1 MAAFM
6 QAWRNAFQKQLSTT
20 VDVYGVTLARFIF
33 ALPLALIYIS
43 CLYHFQPLT
52 ESVHFNLRFAIYVLI
67 AALSQI
73 AATALMVQ
81 LFKQK
86 NYAIGVGL
94 AKSEAVLAAIIAVV
108 FLSDH
113 LSLLG
118 WFGVAVGGFAVF
130 LMSKGRDF
138 SDFSVQTLC
147 IGIGSGLCF
156 AITSLLV
163 REASLELDNLPF
175 IHRAAWVLLMVIA
188 TQCCLLLMYLGI
200 FRRATL
206 WAMWQRIGLT
216 FRVSLCSFL
225 ASLGWFSAMS
235 MQSVPI
241 VKTLGQVE
249 IIFSMLISA
258 YFFKEKLARAEHLGI
273 LLVVIAAFLL
283 QALASKCFD
292 EIWHPSYFIAYGGG
306 SLIIFALAFFLYRKY
321 FQCRLTESGVL
332 AMGASMSNTGFIG
345 TAILT
350 MLIGQHA
357 AIYLSLTLI
366 IENLLIVALT
376 LVIAEVGMQQHQV
389 TSQLLKQTLY
399 NVIKN
404 PVILSIVLGMLCVIL
419 NIQLPFYVVQVLE
432 MLGKTA
438 SPIALFVIGASLVGM
453 SLKSLNMQSVILVGF
468 KIVLMPLTIFVLFSI
483 LPNVSQEM
491 LYAGTLLAALPMPIV
506 LGILGQNYGLSD
518 KALTALML
526 STIFGFIGISSLIAL
541 WW

>member
-1 MAAFM
+1 MTITWILFTLMAAFM

-33 ALPLALIYIS
+33 ALPLALLYIS
-43 CLYHFQPLT
+43 CLYHFQPVT
-52 ESVHFNLRFAIYVLI
+52 DSVHFNLRFAIYVLI

-175 IHRAAWVLLMVIA
+175 IHRAAWVLLMVIG
-188 TQCCLLLMYLGI
+188 TQCFLLLMYLGI

-235 MQSVPI
+235 IQSVPI

-273 LLVVIAAFLL
+273 VLVVVAAFLV
-283 QALASKCFD
+283 
-292 EIWHPSYFIAYGGG
+292 IWA
-306 SLIIFALAFFLYRKY
+306 
-321 FQCRLTESGVL
+321 
-332 AMGASMSNTGFIG
+332 
-345 TAILT
+345 
-350 MLIGQHA
+350 
-357 AIYLSLTLI
+357 
-366 IENLLIVALT
+366 
-376 LVIAEVGMQQHQV
+376 
-389 TSQLLKQTLY
+389 
-399 NVIKN
+399 
-404 PVILSIVLGMLCVIL
+404 
-419 NIQLPFYVVQVLE
+419 
-432 MLGKTA
+432 
-438 SPIALFVIGASLVGM
+438 
-453 SLKSLNMQSVILVGF
+453 
-468 KIVLMPLTIFVLFSI
+468 
-483 LPNVSQEM
+483 
-491 LYAGTLLAALPMPIV
+491 
-506 LGILGQNYGLSD
+506 
-518 KALTALML
+518 
-526 STIFGFIGISSLIAL
+526 
-541 WW
+541 

>member
-235 MQSVPI
+235 MQTVAI

-249 IIFSMLISA
+249 ILFSLLISA
-258 YFFKEKLARAEHLGI
+258 FFFKEKLAKTDHLG
-273 LLVVIAAFLL
+273 LWLVIV
-283 QALASKCFD
+283 
-292 EIWHPSYFIAYGGG
+292 
-306 SLIIFALAFFLYRKY
+306 
-321 FQCRLTESGVL
+321 
-332 AMGASMSNTGFIG
+332 
-345 TAILT
+345 
-350 MLIGQHA
+350 A
-357 AIYLSLTLI
+357 AIM
-366 IENLLIVALT
+366 
-376 LVIAEVGMQQHQV
+376 VIWA
-389 TSQLLKQTLY
+389 
-399 NVIKN
+399 
-404 PVILSIVLGMLCVIL
+404 
-419 NIQLPFYVVQVLE
+419 
-432 MLGKTA
+432 
-438 SPIALFVIGASLVGM
+438 
-453 SLKSLNMQSVILVGF
+453 
-468 KIVLMPLTIFVLFSI
+468 
-483 LPNVSQEM
+483 
-491 LYAGTLLAALPMPIV
+491 
-506 LGILGQNYGLSD
+506 
-518 KALTALML
+518 
-526 STIFGFIGISSLIAL
+526 
-541 WW
+541 

>member
-1 MAAFM
+1 MTITWILFTLMAAFM

-33 ALPLALIYIS
+33 ALPLALLYIS
-43 CLYHFQPLT
+43 CLYHFQPVT
-52 ESVHFNLRFAIYVLI
+52 DSVHFNLRFAIYVLI

-138 SDFSVQTLC
+138 SDFSVPTLC

-175 IHRAAWVLLMVIA
+175 IHRAAWVLLMVIG
-188 TQCCLLLMYLGI
+188 TQCFLLLMYLGI

-273 LLVVIAAFLL
+273 VLVVIAAFLV
-283 QALASKCFD
+283 
-292 EIWHPSYFIAYGGG
+292 IWA
-306 SLIIFALAFFLYRKY
+306 
-321 FQCRLTESGVL
+321 
-332 AMGASMSNTGFIG
+332 
-345 TAILT
+345 
-350 MLIGQHA
+350 
-357 AIYLSLTLI
+357 
-366 IENLLIVALT
+366 
-376 LVIAEVGMQQHQV
+376 
-389 TSQLLKQTLY
+389 
-399 NVIKN
+399 
-404 PVILSIVLGMLCVIL
+404 
-419 NIQLPFYVVQVLE
+419 
-432 MLGKTA
+432 
-438 SPIALFVIGASLVGM
+438 
-453 SLKSLNMQSVILVGF
+453 
-468 KIVLMPLTIFVLFSI
+468 
-483 LPNVSQEM
+483 
-491 LYAGTLLAALPMPIV
+491 
-506 LGILGQNYGLSD
+506 
-518 KALTALML
+518 
-526 STIFGFIGISSLIAL
+526 
-541 WW
+541 

>member
-1 MAAFM
+1 MTITWILFTLMAAFM

-43 CLYHFQPLT
+43 CLYHFQPVT

-138 SDFSVQTLC
+138 SDFSVPTLC

-163 REASLELDNLPF
+163 REASLELTNLPF
-175 IHRAAWVLLMVIA
+175 IHRAAWVLLMVIG
-188 TQCCLLLMYLGI
+188 TQCFLLLMYLGI

-258 YFFKEKLARAEHLGI
+258 YFFKEKLARTEHLGI
-273 LLVVIAAFLL
+273 VLVVIAAFLV
-283 QALASKCFD
+283 
-292 EIWHPSYFIAYGGG
+292 IWA
-306 SLIIFALAFFLYRKY
+306 
-321 FQCRLTESGVL
+321 
-332 AMGASMSNTGFIG
+332 
-345 TAILT
+345 
-350 MLIGQHA
+350 
-357 AIYLSLTLI
+357 
-366 IENLLIVALT
+366 
-376 LVIAEVGMQQHQV
+376 
-389 TSQLLKQTLY
+389 
-399 NVIKN
+399 
-404 PVILSIVLGMLCVIL
+404 
-419 NIQLPFYVVQVLE
+419 
-432 MLGKTA
+432 
-438 SPIALFVIGASLVGM
+438 
-453 SLKSLNMQSVILVGF
+453 
-468 KIVLMPLTIFVLFSI
+468 
-483 LPNVSQEM
+483 
-491 LYAGTLLAALPMPIV
+491 
-506 LGILGQNYGLSD
+506 
-518 KALTALML
+518 
-526 STIFGFIGISSLIAL
+526 
-541 WW
+541 

>member
-33 ALPLALIYIS
+33 ALPLALLYIS
-43 CLYHFQPLT
+43 CLYHFQPVT
-52 ESVHFNLRFAIYVLI
+52 DSVHFNLRFAIYVLI

-175 IHRAAWVLLMVIA
+175 IHRAAWVLLMVIG
-188 TQCCLLLMYLGI
+188 TQCFLLLMYLGI

-273 LLVVIAAFLL
+273 LLVVIAAFLV
-283 QALASKCFD
+283 
-292 EIWHPSYFIAYGGG
+292 IWA
-306 SLIIFALAFFLYRKY
+306 
-321 FQCRLTESGVL
+321 
-332 AMGASMSNTGFIG
+332 
-345 TAILT
+345 
-350 MLIGQHA
+350 
-357 AIYLSLTLI
+357 
-366 IENLLIVALT
+366 
-376 LVIAEVGMQQHQV
+376 
-389 TSQLLKQTLY
+389 
-399 NVIKN
+399 
-404 PVILSIVLGMLCVIL
+404 
-419 NIQLPFYVVQVLE
+419 
-432 MLGKTA
+432 
-438 SPIALFVIGASLVGM
+438 
-453 SLKSLNMQSVILVGF
+453 
-468 KIVLMPLTIFVLFSI
+468 
-483 LPNVSQEM
+483 
-491 LYAGTLLAALPMPIV
+491 
-506 LGILGQNYGLSD
+506 
-518 KALTALML
+518 
-526 STIFGFIGISSLIAL
+526 
-541 WW
+541 

>member
-1 MAAFM
+1 MTITWILFTLMAAFM

-33 ALPLALIYIS
+33 ALPLALLYIS
-43 CLYHFQPLT
+43 CLYHFQPVT
-52 ESVHFNLRFAIYVLI
+52 ESIHFNLRFAIYVLI

-175 IHRAAWVLLMVIA
+175 IHRAAWVLLMVIG
-188 TQCCLLLMYLGI
+188 TQCFLLLMYLGI

-273 LLVVIAAFLL
+273 VLVVVAAFLV
-283 QALASKCFD
+283 
-292 EIWHPSYFIAYGGG
+292 IWA
-306 SLIIFALAFFLYRKY
+306 
-321 FQCRLTESGVL
+321 
-332 AMGASMSNTGFIG
+332 
-345 TAILT
+345 
-350 MLIGQHA
+350 
-357 AIYLSLTLI
+357 
-366 IENLLIVALT
+366 
-376 LVIAEVGMQQHQV
+376 
-389 TSQLLKQTLY
+389 
-399 NVIKN
+399 
-404 PVILSIVLGMLCVIL
+404 
-419 NIQLPFYVVQVLE
+419 
-432 MLGKTA
+432 
-438 SPIALFVIGASLVGM
+438 
-453 SLKSLNMQSVILVGF
+453 
-468 KIVLMPLTIFVLFSI
+468 
-483 LPNVSQEM
+483 
-491 LYAGTLLAALPMPIV
+491 
-506 LGILGQNYGLSD
+506 
-518 KALTALML
+518 
-526 STIFGFIGISSLIAL
+526 
-541 WW
+541 

>member
-1 MAAFM
+1 MTITWILFTLMAAFM

-33 ALPLALIYIS
+33 ALPLALLYIS
-43 CLYHFQPLT
+43 CLYHFQPVT
-52 ESVHFNLRFAIYVLI
+52 DSVHFNLRFAIYVLI

-94 AKSEAVLAAIIAVV
+94 AKSEAVLAAIIAVL

-138 SDFSVQTLC
+138 SDFSVPTLC

-175 IHRAAWVLLMVIA
+175 IHRAAWVLLMVIG
-188 TQCCLLLMYLGI
+188 TQCFLLLMYLGI

-273 LLVVIAAFLL
+273 VLVVIAAFLV
-283 QALASKCFD
+283 
-292 EIWHPSYFIAYGGG
+292 IWA
-306 SLIIFALAFFLYRKY
+306 
-321 FQCRLTESGVL
+321 
-332 AMGASMSNTGFIG
+332 
-345 TAILT
+345 
-350 MLIGQHA
+350 
-357 AIYLSLTLI
+357 
-366 IENLLIVALT
+366 
-376 LVIAEVGMQQHQV
+376 
-389 TSQLLKQTLY
+389 
-399 NVIKN
+399 
-404 PVILSIVLGMLCVIL
+404 
-419 NIQLPFYVVQVLE
+419 
-432 MLGKTA
+432 
-438 SPIALFVIGASLVGM
+438 
-453 SLKSLNMQSVILVGF
+453 
-468 KIVLMPLTIFVLFSI
+468 
-483 LPNVSQEM
+483 
-491 LYAGTLLAALPMPIV
+491 
-506 LGILGQNYGLSD
+506 
-518 KALTALML
+518 
-526 STIFGFIGISSLIAL
+526 
-541 WW
+541 

>member
-1 MAAFM
+1 MTITWILFTLMAAFM

-33 ALPLALIYIS
+33 ALPLALLYIS
-43 CLYHFQPLT
+43 CLYHFQPVT
-52 ESVHFNLRFAIYVLI
+52 DSVHFNLRFAIYVLI

-138 SDFSVQTLC
+138 SDFSVPTLC

-163 REASLELDNLPF
+163 REASLELTNLPF
-175 IHRAAWVLLMVIA
+175 IHRAAWVLLMVIG
-188 TQCCLLLMYLGI
+188 TQCFLLLMYLGI

-273 LLVVIAAFLL
+273 LLVVIAAFLV
-283 QALASKCFD
+283 
-292 EIWHPSYFIAYGGG
+292 IWA
-306 SLIIFALAFFLYRKY
+306 
-321 FQCRLTESGVL
+321 
-332 AMGASMSNTGFIG
+332 
-345 TAILT
+345 
-350 MLIGQHA
+350 
-357 AIYLSLTLI
+357 
-366 IENLLIVALT
+366 
-376 LVIAEVGMQQHQV
+376 
-389 TSQLLKQTLY
+389 
-399 NVIKN
+399 
-404 PVILSIVLGMLCVIL
+404 
-419 NIQLPFYVVQVLE
+419 
-432 MLGKTA
+432 
-438 SPIALFVIGASLVGM
+438 
-453 SLKSLNMQSVILVGF
+453 
-468 KIVLMPLTIFVLFSI
+468 
-483 LPNVSQEM
+483 
-491 LYAGTLLAALPMPIV
+491 
-506 LGILGQNYGLSD
+506 
-518 KALTALML
+518 
-526 STIFGFIGISSLIAL
+526 
-541 WW
+541 

>member
-1 MAAFM
+1 MTITWILFTLMAAFM

-33 ALPLALIYIS
+33 ALPLALLYIS
-43 CLYHFQPLT
+43 CLYHFQPVT
-52 ESVHFNLRFAIYVLI
+52 DSVHFNLRFAIYVLI

-94 AKSEAVLAAIIAVV
+94 AKSEAVLAAIIAVL

-175 IHRAAWVLLMVIA
+175 IHRAAWVLLMVIG
-188 TQCCLLLMYLGI
+188 TQCFLLLMYLGI

-273 LLVVIAAFLL
+273 VLVVVAAFLV
-283 QALASKCFD
+283 
-292 EIWHPSYFIAYGGG
+292 IWA
-306 SLIIFALAFFLYRKY
+306 
-321 FQCRLTESGVL
+321 
-332 AMGASMSNTGFIG
+332 
-345 TAILT
+345 
-350 MLIGQHA
+350 
-357 AIYLSLTLI
+357 
-366 IENLLIVALT
+366 
-376 LVIAEVGMQQHQV
+376 
-389 TSQLLKQTLY
+389 
-399 NVIKN
+399 
-404 PVILSIVLGMLCVIL
+404 
-419 NIQLPFYVVQVLE
+419 
-432 MLGKTA
+432 
-438 SPIALFVIGASLVGM
+438 
-453 SLKSLNMQSVILVGF
+453 
-468 KIVLMPLTIFVLFSI
+468 
-483 LPNVSQEM
+483 
-491 LYAGTLLAALPMPIV
+491 
-506 LGILGQNYGLSD
+506 
-518 KALTALML
+518 
-526 STIFGFIGISSLIAL
+526 
-541 WW
+541 

>member
-43 CLYHFQPLT
+43 CLYHFQPVT
-52 ESVHFNLRFAIYVLI
+52 DSVHFNLRFAIYVLI

-118 WFGVAVGGFAVF
+118 WFGVGVGGFAVF

-175 IHRAAWVLLMVIA
+175 IHRAAWVLLMVIG
-188 TQCCLLLMYLGI
+188 TQCFLLLMYLGI

-216 FRVSLCSFL
+216 FRVSLFSFL

-235 MQSVPI
+235 MQSVPL

-273 LLVVIAAFLL
+273 VLVVIAAFLV
-283 QALASKCFD
+283 
-292 EIWHPSYFIAYGGG
+292 IWA
-306 SLIIFALAFFLYRKY
+306 
-321 FQCRLTESGVL
+321 
-332 AMGASMSNTGFIG
+332 
-345 TAILT
+345 
-350 MLIGQHA
+350 
-357 AIYLSLTLI
+357 
-366 IENLLIVALT
+366 
-376 LVIAEVGMQQHQV
+376 
-389 TSQLLKQTLY
+389 
-399 NVIKN
+399 
-404 PVILSIVLGMLCVIL
+404 
-419 NIQLPFYVVQVLE
+419 
-432 MLGKTA
+432 
-438 SPIALFVIGASLVGM
+438 
-453 SLKSLNMQSVILVGF
+453 
-468 KIVLMPLTIFVLFSI
+468 
-483 LPNVSQEM
+483 
-491 LYAGTLLAALPMPIV
+491 
-506 LGILGQNYGLSD
+506 
-518 KALTALML
+518 
-526 STIFGFIGISSLIAL
+526 
-541 WW
+541 

>member
-1 MAAFM
+1 MALTWILFTLMAAFM

-33 ALPLALIYIS
+33 ALPLALLYIS
-43 CLYHFQPLT
+43 CLYHFQPVT
-52 ESVHFNLRFAIYVLI
+52 DSVHFNLRFAIYVLI

-130 LMSKGRDF
+130 LMSKGRDI
-138 SDFSVQTLC
+138 SDFSIQTLC

-163 REASLELDNLPF
+163 REASLELTNLPF
-175 IHRAAWVLLMVIA
+175 IHRAAWVLLMVIG
-188 TQCCLLLMYLGI
+188 TQCFLLLMYLSI

-235 MQSVPI
+235 IQSVPI

-273 LLVVIAAFLL
+273 VLVVIAAFLV
-283 QALASKCFD
+283 
-292 EIWHPSYFIAYGGG
+292 IWA
-306 SLIIFALAFFLYRKY
+306 
-321 FQCRLTESGVL
+321 
-332 AMGASMSNTGFIG
+332 
-345 TAILT
+345 
-350 MLIGQHA
+350 
-357 AIYLSLTLI
+357 
-366 IENLLIVALT
+366 
-376 LVIAEVGMQQHQV
+376 
-389 TSQLLKQTLY
+389 
-399 NVIKN
+399 
-404 PVILSIVLGMLCVIL
+404 
-419 NIQLPFYVVQVLE
+419 
-432 MLGKTA
+432 
-438 SPIALFVIGASLVGM
+438 
-453 SLKSLNMQSVILVGF
+453 
-468 KIVLMPLTIFVLFSI
+468 
-483 LPNVSQEM
+483 
-491 LYAGTLLAALPMPIV
+491 
-506 LGILGQNYGLSD
+506 
-518 KALTALML
+518 
-526 STIFGFIGISSLIAL
+526 
-541 WW
+541 

>member
-43 CLYHFQPLT
+43 CLYHFQPVT

-163 REASLELDNLPF
+163 REASLELTNLPF
-175 IHRAAWVLLMVIA
+175 IHRAAWVLLMVIG
-188 TQCCLLLMYLGI
+188 TQCFLLLMYLGI

-273 LLVVIAAFLL
+273 VLVVIAAFLV
-283 QALASKCFD
+283 
-292 EIWHPSYFIAYGGG
+292 IWA
-306 SLIIFALAFFLYRKY
+306 
-321 FQCRLTESGVL
+321 
-332 AMGASMSNTGFIG
+332 
-345 TAILT
+345 
-350 MLIGQHA
+350 
-357 AIYLSLTLI
+357 
-366 IENLLIVALT
+366 
-376 LVIAEVGMQQHQV
+376 
-389 TSQLLKQTLY
+389 
-399 NVIKN
+399 
-404 PVILSIVLGMLCVIL
+404 
-419 NIQLPFYVVQVLE
+419 
-432 MLGKTA
+432 
-438 SPIALFVIGASLVGM
+438 
-453 SLKSLNMQSVILVGF
+453 
-468 KIVLMPLTIFVLFSI
+468 
-483 LPNVSQEM
+483 
-491 LYAGTLLAALPMPIV
+491 
-506 LGILGQNYGLSD
+506 
-518 KALTALML
+518 
-526 STIFGFIGISSLIAL
+526 
-541 WW
+541 

>member
-1 MAAFM
+1 MTITWILFTLMAAFM

-43 CLYHFQPLT
+43 CLYHFQPVT
-52 ESVHFNLRFAIYVLI
+52 ESIQFNLRFAIYVLI

-163 REASLELDNLPF
+163 REASLELTNLPF
-175 IHRAAWVLLMVIA
+175 IHRAAWVLLMVIG
-188 TQCCLLLMYLGI
+188 TQCFLLLMYLGI

-206 WAMWQRIGLT
+206 WAMWQRIRLT

-273 LLVVIAAFLL
+273 VLVVIAAFLV
-283 QALASKCFD
+283 
-292 EIWHPSYFIAYGGG
+292 IWA
-306 SLIIFALAFFLYRKY
+306 
-321 FQCRLTESGVL
+321 
-332 AMGASMSNTGFIG
+332 
-345 TAILT
+345 
-350 MLIGQHA
+350 
-357 AIYLSLTLI
+357 
-366 IENLLIVALT
+366 
-376 LVIAEVGMQQHQV
+376 
-389 TSQLLKQTLY
+389 
-399 NVIKN
+399 
-404 PVILSIVLGMLCVIL
+404 
-419 NIQLPFYVVQVLE
+419 
-432 MLGKTA
+432 
-438 SPIALFVIGASLVGM
+438 
-453 SLKSLNMQSVILVGF
+453 
-468 KIVLMPLTIFVLFSI
+468 
-483 LPNVSQEM
+483 
-491 LYAGTLLAALPMPIV
+491 
-506 LGILGQNYGLSD
+506 
-518 KALTALML
+518 
-526 STIFGFIGISSLIAL
+526 
-541 WW
+541 

>member
-1 MAAFM
+1 MTITWILFTLMAAFM

-33 ALPLALIYIS
+33 ALPLALLYIS
-43 CLYHFQPLT
+43 CLYHFQPVT
-52 ESVHFNLRFAIYVLI
+52 DSVHFNLRFAIYVLI

-138 SDFSVQTLC
+138 SDFSVPTLC

-163 REASLELDNLPF
+163 REASLELTNLPF
-175 IHRAAWVLLMVIA
+175 IHRAAWVLLMVIG
-188 TQCCLLLMYLGI
+188 TQCFLLLMYLGI

-273 LLVVIAAFLL
+273 VLVVIAAFLV
-283 QALASKCFD
+283 
-292 EIWHPSYFIAYGGG
+292 IWA
-306 SLIIFALAFFLYRKY
+306 
-321 FQCRLTESGVL
+321 
-332 AMGASMSNTGFIG
+332 
-345 TAILT
+345 
-350 MLIGQHA
+350 
-357 AIYLSLTLI
+357 
-366 IENLLIVALT
+366 
-376 LVIAEVGMQQHQV
+376 
-389 TSQLLKQTLY
+389 
-399 NVIKN
+399 
-404 PVILSIVLGMLCVIL
+404 
-419 NIQLPFYVVQVLE
+419 
-432 MLGKTA
+432 
-438 SPIALFVIGASLVGM
+438 
-453 SLKSLNMQSVILVGF
+453 
-468 KIVLMPLTIFVLFSI
+468 
-483 LPNVSQEM
+483 
-491 LYAGTLLAALPMPIV
+491 
-506 LGILGQNYGLSD
+506 
-518 KALTALML
+518 
-526 STIFGFIGISSLIAL
+526 
-541 WW
+541 

>member
-20 VDVYGVTLARFIF
+20 VDIYGVTLARFIF
-33 ALPLALIYIS
+33 ALPLALLYIS
-43 CLYHFQPLT
+43 CLYHFQPVT
-52 ESVHFNLRFAIYVLI
+52 DSVHFNLRFAIYVLI

-81 LFKQK
+81 LFKQR

-175 IHRAAWVLLMVIA
+175 IHRAAWVLLMVIG
-188 TQCCLLLMYLGI
+188 TQCFLLLMYLGI

-273 LLVVIAAFLL
+273 VLVVIAAFLV
-283 QALASKCFD
+283 
-292 EIWHPSYFIAYGGG
+292 IWA
-306 SLIIFALAFFLYRKY
+306 
-321 FQCRLTESGVL
+321 
-332 AMGASMSNTGFIG
+332 
-345 TAILT
+345 
-350 MLIGQHA
+350 
-357 AIYLSLTLI
+357 
-366 IENLLIVALT
+366 
-376 LVIAEVGMQQHQV
+376 
-389 TSQLLKQTLY
+389 
-399 NVIKN
+399 
-404 PVILSIVLGMLCVIL
+404 
-419 NIQLPFYVVQVLE
+419 
-432 MLGKTA
+432 
-438 SPIALFVIGASLVGM
+438 
-453 SLKSLNMQSVILVGF
+453 
-468 KIVLMPLTIFVLFSI
+468 
-483 LPNVSQEM
+483 
-491 LYAGTLLAALPMPIV
+491 
-506 LGILGQNYGLSD
+506 
-518 KALTALML
+518 
-526 STIFGFIGISSLIAL
+526 
-541 WW
+541 

>member
-43 CLYHFQPLT
+43 CLYHFQPIT

-138 SDFSVQTLC
+138 SDFSVPTLC

-163 REASLELDNLPF
+163 REASLELTNLPF
-175 IHRAAWVLLMVIA
+175 IHRAAWVLLMVIG
-188 TQCCLLLMYLGI
+188 TQCFLLLMYLGI

-273 LLVVIAAFLL
+273 VLVVIAAFLV
-283 QALASKCFD
+283 
-292 EIWHPSYFIAYGGG
+292 IWA
-306 SLIIFALAFFLYRKY
+306 
-321 FQCRLTESGVL
+321 
-332 AMGASMSNTGFIG
+332 
-345 TAILT
+345 
-350 MLIGQHA
+350 
-357 AIYLSLTLI
+357 
-366 IENLLIVALT
+366 
-376 LVIAEVGMQQHQV
+376 
-389 TSQLLKQTLY
+389 
-399 NVIKN
+399 
-404 PVILSIVLGMLCVIL
+404 
-419 NIQLPFYVVQVLE
+419 
-432 MLGKTA
+432 
-438 SPIALFVIGASLVGM
+438 
-453 SLKSLNMQSVILVGF
+453 
-468 KIVLMPLTIFVLFSI
+468 
-483 LPNVSQEM
+483 
-491 LYAGTLLAALPMPIV
+491 
-506 LGILGQNYGLSD
+506 
-518 KALTALML
+518 
-526 STIFGFIGISSLIAL
+526 
-541 WW
+541 

>member
-1 MAAFM
+1 MTITWILFTLMAAFM

-43 CLYHFQPLT
+43 CLYHVQPVT
-52 ESVHFNLRFAIYVLI
+52 DSVHFNLRFAVYVLI

-138 SDFSVQTLC
+138 SDFSVPTLC

-175 IHRAAWVLLMVIA
+175 IHRAAWVLLMVIG
-188 TQCCLLLMYLGI
+188 TQCFLLLMYLGI
-200 FRRATL
+200 FRRVTL

-273 LLVVIAAFLL
+273 VLVVIAAFLV
-283 QALASKCFD
+283 
-292 EIWHPSYFIAYGGG
+292 IWA
-306 SLIIFALAFFLYRKY
+306 
-321 FQCRLTESGVL
+321 
-332 AMGASMSNTGFIG
+332 
-345 TAILT
+345 
-350 MLIGQHA
+350 
-357 AIYLSLTLI
+357 
-366 IENLLIVALT
+366 
-376 LVIAEVGMQQHQV
+376 
-389 TSQLLKQTLY
+389 
-399 NVIKN
+399 
-404 PVILSIVLGMLCVIL
+404 
-419 NIQLPFYVVQVLE
+419 
-432 MLGKTA
+432 
-438 SPIALFVIGASLVGM
+438 
-453 SLKSLNMQSVILVGF
+453 
-468 KIVLMPLTIFVLFSI
+468 
-483 LPNVSQEM
+483 
-491 LYAGTLLAALPMPIV
+491 
-506 LGILGQNYGLSD
+506 
-518 KALTALML
+518 
-526 STIFGFIGISSLIAL
+526 
-541 WW
+541 

>member
-1 MAAFM
+1 MTITWILFTLMAAFM

-20 VDVYGVTLARFIF
+20 VDIYGVTLARFIF
-33 ALPLALIYIS
+33 ALPLALLYIS
-43 CLYHFQPLT
+43 CLYHFQPVT
-52 ESVHFNLRFAIYVLI
+52 DSVHFNLRFAIYVLI

-175 IHRAAWVLLMVIA
+175 IHRAAWVLLMVIG
-188 TQCCLLLMYLGI
+188 TQCFLLLMYLGI

-273 LLVVIAAFLL
+273 VLVVIAAFLV
-283 QALASKCFD
+283 
-292 EIWHPSYFIAYGGG
+292 IWA
-306 SLIIFALAFFLYRKY
+306 
-321 FQCRLTESGVL
+321 
-332 AMGASMSNTGFIG
+332 
-345 TAILT
+345 
-350 MLIGQHA
+350 
-357 AIYLSLTLI
+357 
-366 IENLLIVALT
+366 
-376 LVIAEVGMQQHQV
+376 
-389 TSQLLKQTLY
+389 
-399 NVIKN
+399 
-404 PVILSIVLGMLCVIL
+404 
-419 NIQLPFYVVQVLE
+419 
-432 MLGKTA
+432 
-438 SPIALFVIGASLVGM
+438 
-453 SLKSLNMQSVILVGF
+453 
-468 KIVLMPLTIFVLFSI
+468 
-483 LPNVSQEM
+483 
-491 LYAGTLLAALPMPIV
+491 
-506 LGILGQNYGLSD
+506 
-518 KALTALML
+518 
-526 STIFGFIGISSLIAL
+526 
-541 WW
+541 

>member
-1 MAAFM
+1 MTITWILFTLMAAFM

-43 CLYHFQPLT
+43 CLYHFQPVT

-175 IHRAAWVLLMVIA
+175 IHRAAWVLLMVIG
-188 TQCCLLLMYLGI
+188 TQCFLLLMYLGI

-273 LLVVIAAFLL
+273 VLVVIAAFLV
-283 QALASKCFD
+283 
-292 EIWHPSYFIAYGGG
+292 IWA
-306 SLIIFALAFFLYRKY
+306 
-321 FQCRLTESGVL
+321 
-332 AMGASMSNTGFIG
+332 
-345 TAILT
+345 
-350 MLIGQHA
+350 
-357 AIYLSLTLI
+357 
-366 IENLLIVALT
+366 
-376 LVIAEVGMQQHQV
+376 
-389 TSQLLKQTLY
+389 
-399 NVIKN
+399 
-404 PVILSIVLGMLCVIL
+404 
-419 NIQLPFYVVQVLE
+419 
-432 MLGKTA
+432 
-438 SPIALFVIGASLVGM
+438 
-453 SLKSLNMQSVILVGF
+453 
-468 KIVLMPLTIFVLFSI
+468 
-483 LPNVSQEM
+483 
-491 LYAGTLLAALPMPIV
+491 
-506 LGILGQNYGLSD
+506 
-518 KALTALML
+518 
-526 STIFGFIGISSLIAL
+526 
-541 WW
+541 

>member
-33 ALPLALIYIS
+33 ALPLALLYIS
-43 CLYHFQPLT
+43 CLYHFQPVT
-52 ESVHFNLRFAIYVLI
+52 DSVHFNLRFAIYVLI

-94 AKSEAVLAAIIAVV
+94 AKSEAVLAAIIAVL

-138 SDFSVQTLC
+138 SDFSVPTLC

-175 IHRAAWVLLMVIA
+175 IHRAAWVLLMVIG
-188 TQCCLLLMYLGI
+188 TQCFLLLMYLGI

-273 LLVVIAAFLL
+273 VLVVIAAFLV
-283 QALASKCFD
+283 
-292 EIWHPSYFIAYGGG
+292 IWA
-306 SLIIFALAFFLYRKY
+306 
-321 FQCRLTESGVL
+321 
-332 AMGASMSNTGFIG
+332 
-345 TAILT
+345 
-350 MLIGQHA
+350 
-357 AIYLSLTLI
+357 
-366 IENLLIVALT
+366 
-376 LVIAEVGMQQHQV
+376 
-389 TSQLLKQTLY
+389 
-399 NVIKN
+399 
-404 PVILSIVLGMLCVIL
+404 
-419 NIQLPFYVVQVLE
+419 
-432 MLGKTA
+432 
-438 SPIALFVIGASLVGM
+438 
-453 SLKSLNMQSVILVGF
+453 
-468 KIVLMPLTIFVLFSI
+468 
-483 LPNVSQEM
+483 
-491 LYAGTLLAALPMPIV
+491 
-506 LGILGQNYGLSD
+506 
-518 KALTALML
+518 
-526 STIFGFIGISSLIAL
+526 
-541 WW
+541 

>member
-43 CLYHFQPLT
+43 CLYHFQPVT
-52 ESVHFNLRFAIYVLI
+52 DSVHFNLRFAIYVLI

-175 IHRAAWVLLMVIA
+175 IHRAAWVLLMVIG
-188 TQCCLLLMYLGI
+188 TQCFLLLMYLGI

-235 MQSVPI
+235 IQSVPI

-273 LLVVIAAFLL
+273 VLVVIAAL
-283 QALASKCFD
+283 
-292 EIWHPSYFIAYGGG
+292 
-306 SLIIFALAFFLYRKY
+306 
-321 FQCRLTESGVL
+321 
-332 AMGASMSNTGFIG
+332 
-345 TAILT
+345 
-350 MLIGQHA
+350 
-357 AIYLSLTLI
+357 
-366 IENLLIVALT
+366 
-376 LVIAEVGMQQHQV
+376 LVIWA
-389 TSQLLKQTLY
+389 
-399 NVIKN
+399 
-404 PVILSIVLGMLCVIL
+404 
-419 NIQLPFYVVQVLE
+419 
-432 MLGKTA
+432 
-438 SPIALFVIGASLVGM
+438 
-453 SLKSLNMQSVILVGF
+453 
-468 KIVLMPLTIFVLFSI
+468 
-483 LPNVSQEM
+483 
-491 LYAGTLLAALPMPIV
+491 
-506 LGILGQNYGLSD
+506 
-518 KALTALML
+518 
-526 STIFGFIGISSLIAL
+526 
-541 WW
+541 

>member
-6 QAWRNAFQKQLSTT
+6 QAWRNAFQKQLSAT

-43 CLYHFQPLT
+43 CLYHFQPVT

-138 SDFSVQTLC
+138 SDFSVPTLC

-163 REASLELDNLPF
+163 REASLELTNLPF
-175 IHRAAWVLLMVIA
+175 IHRAAWVLLMVIG
-188 TQCCLLLMYLGI
+188 TQCFLLLMYLGI

-241 VKTLGQVE
+241 VKTLGQIE

-273 LLVVIAAFLL
+273 VLVVIAAFLV
-283 QALASKCFD
+283 
-292 EIWHPSYFIAYGGG
+292 IWA
-306 SLIIFALAFFLYRKY
+306 
-321 FQCRLTESGVL
+321 
-332 AMGASMSNTGFIG
+332 
-345 TAILT
+345 
-350 MLIGQHA
+350 
-357 AIYLSLTLI
+357 
-366 IENLLIVALT
+366 
-376 LVIAEVGMQQHQV
+376 
-389 TSQLLKQTLY
+389 
-399 NVIKN
+399 
-404 PVILSIVLGMLCVIL
+404 
-419 NIQLPFYVVQVLE
+419 
-432 MLGKTA
+432 
-438 SPIALFVIGASLVGM
+438 
-453 SLKSLNMQSVILVGF
+453 
-468 KIVLMPLTIFVLFSI
+468 
-483 LPNVSQEM
+483 
-491 LYAGTLLAALPMPIV
+491 
-506 LGILGQNYGLSD
+506 
-518 KALTALML
+518 
-526 STIFGFIGISSLIAL
+526 
-541 WW
+541 

>member
-1 MAAFM
+1 MTITWILFTLMAAFM

-163 REASLELDNLPF
+163 REASLELTNLPF
-175 IHRAAWVLLMVIA
+175 IHRAAWVLLMVIG
-188 TQCCLLLMYLGI
+188 TQCFLLLMYLGI

-273 LLVVIAAFLL
+273 VLVVIAAFLV
-283 QALASKCFD
+283 
-292 EIWHPSYFIAYGGG
+292 IWA
-306 SLIIFALAFFLYRKY
+306 
-321 FQCRLTESGVL
+321 
-332 AMGASMSNTGFIG
+332 
-345 TAILT
+345 
-350 MLIGQHA
+350 
-357 AIYLSLTLI
+357 
-366 IENLLIVALT
+366 
-376 LVIAEVGMQQHQV
+376 
-389 TSQLLKQTLY
+389 
-399 NVIKN
+399 
-404 PVILSIVLGMLCVIL
+404 
-419 NIQLPFYVVQVLE
+419 
-432 MLGKTA
+432 
-438 SPIALFVIGASLVGM
+438 
-453 SLKSLNMQSVILVGF
+453 
-468 KIVLMPLTIFVLFSI
+468 
-483 LPNVSQEM
+483 
-491 LYAGTLLAALPMPIV
+491 
-506 LGILGQNYGLSD
+506 
-518 KALTALML
+518 
-526 STIFGFIGISSLIAL
+526 
-541 WW
+541 

>member
-43 CLYHFQPLT
+43 CLYHFKPVT

-118 WFGVAVGGFAVF
+118 WLGVAVGGFAVF

-175 IHRAAWVLLMVIA
+175 IHRAAWVLLMVIG
-188 TQCCLLLMYLGI
+188 TQCFLLLMYLGI

-273 LLVVIAAFLL
+273 VLVVIAAL
-283 QALASKCFD
+283 
-292 EIWHPSYFIAYGGG
+292 
-306 SLIIFALAFFLYRKY
+306 
-321 FQCRLTESGVL
+321 
-332 AMGASMSNTGFIG
+332 
-345 TAILT
+345 
-350 MLIGQHA
+350 
-357 AIYLSLTLI
+357 
-366 IENLLIVALT
+366 
-376 LVIAEVGMQQHQV
+376 LVIWA
-389 TSQLLKQTLY
+389 
-399 NVIKN
+399 
-404 PVILSIVLGMLCVIL
+404 
-419 NIQLPFYVVQVLE
+419 
-432 MLGKTA
+432 
-438 SPIALFVIGASLVGM
+438 
-453 SLKSLNMQSVILVGF
+453 
-468 KIVLMPLTIFVLFSI
+468 
-483 LPNVSQEM
+483 
-491 LYAGTLLAALPMPIV
+491 
-506 LGILGQNYGLSD
+506 
-518 KALTALML
+518 
-526 STIFGFIGISSLIAL
+526 
-541 WW
+541 

>member
-33 ALPLALIYIS
+33 ALPLALIYIN
-43 CLYHFQPLT
+43 CLYHFQPVI
-52 ESVHFNLRFAIYVLI
+52 ESVHFNLHFAIYVLI

-175 IHRAAWVLLMVIA
+175 IHRAAWVLLMVIG
-188 TQCCLLLMYLGI
+188 TQCFLLLMYLGI

-273 LLVVIAAFLL
+273 VLVVIAAFLV
-283 QALASKCFD
+283 
-292 EIWHPSYFIAYGGG
+292 IWA
-306 SLIIFALAFFLYRKY
+306 
-321 FQCRLTESGVL
+321 
-332 AMGASMSNTGFIG
+332 
-345 TAILT
+345 
-350 MLIGQHA
+350 
-357 AIYLSLTLI
+357 
-366 IENLLIVALT
+366 
-376 LVIAEVGMQQHQV
+376 
-389 TSQLLKQTLY
+389 
-399 NVIKN
+399 
-404 PVILSIVLGMLCVIL
+404 
-419 NIQLPFYVVQVLE
+419 
-432 MLGKTA
+432 
-438 SPIALFVIGASLVGM
+438 
-453 SLKSLNMQSVILVGF
+453 
-468 KIVLMPLTIFVLFSI
+468 
-483 LPNVSQEM
+483 
-491 LYAGTLLAALPMPIV
+491 
-506 LGILGQNYGLSD
+506 
-518 KALTALML
+518 
-526 STIFGFIGISSLIAL
+526 
-541 WW
+541 

>member
-273 LLVVIAAFLL
+273 VLVVIAAF
-283 QALASKCFD
+283 
-292 EIWHPSYFIAYGGG
+292 
-306 SLIIFALAFFLYRKY
+306 
-321 FQCRLTESGVL
+321 
-332 AMGASMSNTGFIG
+332 
-345 TAILT
+345 
-350 MLIGQHA
+350 
-357 AIYLSLTLI
+357 
-366 IENLLIVALT
+366 
-376 LVIAEVGMQQHQV
+376 
-389 TSQLLKQTLY
+389 
-399 NVIKN
+399 
-404 PVILSIVLGMLCVIL
+404 
-419 NIQLPFYVVQVLE
+419 
-432 MLGKTA
+432 
-438 SPIALFVIGASLVGM
+438 
-453 SLKSLNMQSVILVGF
+453 SVIW
-468 KIVLMPLTIFVLFSI
+468 
-483 LPNVSQEM
+483 
-491 LYAGTLLAALPMPIV
+491 A
-506 LGILGQNYGLSD
+506 
-518 KALTALML
+518 
-526 STIFGFIGISSLIAL
+526 
-541 WW
+541 

>member
-1 MAAFM
+1 MTITWILFTLMAAFM

-33 ALPLALIYIS
+33 ALPLALLYIS
-43 CLYHFQPLT
+43 CLYHFQPVT
-52 ESVHFNLRFAIYVLI
+52 DSVHFNLRFAIYVLI

-130 LMSKGRDF
+130 LLSKGRDF

-163 REASLELDNLPF
+163 REASLELTNLPF
-175 IHRAAWVLLMVIA
+175 IHRAAWVLLMVIG
-188 TQCCLLLMYLGI
+188 TQCFLLLMYLGI

-273 LLVVIAAFLL
+273 VLVVIAAFLV
-283 QALASKCFD
+283 
-292 EIWHPSYFIAYGGG
+292 IWA
-306 SLIIFALAFFLYRKY
+306 
-321 FQCRLTESGVL
+321 
-332 AMGASMSNTGFIG
+332 
-345 TAILT
+345 
-350 MLIGQHA
+350 
-357 AIYLSLTLI
+357 
-366 IENLLIVALT
+366 
-376 LVIAEVGMQQHQV
+376 
-389 TSQLLKQTLY
+389 
-399 NVIKN
+399 
-404 PVILSIVLGMLCVIL
+404 
-419 NIQLPFYVVQVLE
+419 
-432 MLGKTA
+432 
-438 SPIALFVIGASLVGM
+438 
-453 SLKSLNMQSVILVGF
+453 
-468 KIVLMPLTIFVLFSI
+468 
-483 LPNVSQEM
+483 
-491 LYAGTLLAALPMPIV
+491 
-506 LGILGQNYGLSD
+506 
-518 KALTALML
+518 
-526 STIFGFIGISSLIAL
+526 
-541 WW
+541 